1 MSDLPYK
8 IKAIQ
13 RHVGAD
19 PDGVFG
25 PRTAELVLRE
35 LSREISQERDEVD
48 PADHDDDADAPLSP
62 RTLRNIATL
71 DEQARPLFLRF
82 ALLANATAATFG
94 CEYLMIAGHRTW
106 EQQDALFAKGR
117 TAPGQEVTKA
127 KGGFSNHNFGI
138 AGDFGVFRNGAY
150 LEDGTPETRSL
161 AARVHRA
168 CSIHA
173 KACGLE
179 WGGNWRT
186 FLDLP
191 HYEVETGLSMSAKRK
206 LYKEKGSVL

>member
-1 MSDLPYK
+1 M
-8 IKAIQ
+8 
-13 RHVGAD
+13 
-19 PDGVFG
+19 FG
-25 PRTAELVLRE
+25 PMTAELVLRE
-35 LSREISQERDEVD
+35 LSREISQETDHVD
-48 PADHDDDADAPLSP
+48 PDDRDDEANAPLSP

-71 DEQARPLFLRF
+71 DAKARPDFIRF
-82 ALLANATAATFG
+82 AMLANATAATYG
-94 CEYLMIAGHRTW
+94 CEYVMIAGHRTW
-106 EQQDALFAKGR
+106 EEQDELFAKGR
-117 TAPGQEVTKA
+117 TAPGPEVTKA
-127 KGGFSNHNFGI
+127 KGGFSNHNFAI
-138 AGDFGVFRNGAY
+138 AGDFGVFKNGDY
-150 LEDGTPETRSL
+150 LDGGTPEARSL

-191 HYEVETGLSMSAKRK
+191 HYEIELGLSMAAKRK